1 MRFYTIKLLFTTLSV
16 VTLSINSFGQGCP
29 NANFS
34 MNNFTNWLG
43 FTGSF
48 AAPSTTPGIVAG
60 RHTIISTAG
69 TDPNTGGGL
78 PMLPPGSTYSCR
90 LGNNSTGAEAEVIKY
105 TLNVNPNN
113 ALLIYKFAAVLEN
126 PTGHGPTEQPKFEVR
141 LLLAN
146 GTIITNPCSQY
157 DVYGGQPGQGFQTT
171 GTVTWMPW
179 KTVALNLQPYIG
191 QTIQVEYTTK
201 DCSLSGHFG
210 YAYVSAQ
217 CYPLTLNVNYCLG
230 ANNVVVSAPT
240 GFQNYLWQNN
250 STNQSYNITNPVYGQ
265 TVSCTMTTFSNLNN
279 CQVTISTQVY
289 PTEFESGFTADTV
302 CVNTPTHFTDTS
314 SVNVGNTITGRVWN
328 FGDGSTGSV
337 QANPNHTYTTSGTF
351 LVRLIL
357 TSNDN
362 CKDTVFQS
370 VYVKPQ
376 PALDFTAT
384 DACLGDTSYF
394 VNQSQDTL
402 SPTYTWFLS
411 NGQPMVADTNAQYL
425 YPNLGS
431 YNIILF
437 ATNSLGCSASL
448 TKVHT
453 VHDKPVVSAGPD
465 IDICAGVP
473 MLLHGQGALTYT
485 WDNNVTDSV
494 LFTPL
499 ATGDYHMVGTDIY
512 GCFDLDTVHISLYTV
527 PIVDAGIDQEVC
539 DGTDVLFS
547 ASGADTYSWSNGV
560 VDSVQFTPT
569 VGITTYYVTGFG
581 ANNCQSTDS
590 LVLIV
595 NASPIV
601 QAGNDTIICIGESMT
616 LSGTGAS
623 NYVWDN
629 NVTNGVAFI
638 PTATLTYTVV
648 GTTAEGCTGT
658 DQRTVTIE
666 PRINPSFSS
675 DVIEGCVPLDVL
687 FANTSTGTPYVQ
699 STWNLGDG
707 NSSSLATNV
716 ANTYQAAGC
725 YDVSLTLK
733 SALGCQWDT
742 TIIDYICVY
751 PNPVAS
757 FTPNPGI
764 LSEIDPVTT
773 MSNTS
778 LGAVTYEWDF
788 QDGSAVSTE
797 FNPEHTFPTSPVQN
811 YVVQLMAISD
821 KGCKDSITKNVLM
834 TEGNLYFVPNAF
846 TPDEDEFNPTF
857 QPIFTSGFDPYDF
870 NMKIYNRWGE
880 IIFESNSHTTGWD
893 GTYHGKLV
901 REGIYNW
908 TIEFKKAKTDERKII
923 YGHVTIMK

>member
-1 MRFYTIKLLFTTLSV
+1 
-16 VTLSINSFGQGCP
+16 
-29 NANFS
+29 
-34 MNNFTNWLG
+34 
-43 FTGSF
+43 
-48 AAPSTTPGIVAG
+48 
-60 RHTIISTAG
+60 
-69 TDPNTGGGL
+69 
-78 PMLPPGSTYSCR
+78 
-90 LGNNSTGAEAEVIKY
+90 
-105 TLNVNPNN
+105 
-113 ALLIYKFAAVLEN
+113 
-126 PTGHGPTEQPKFEVR
+126 
-141 LLLAN
+141 
-146 GTIITNPCSQY
+146 
-157 DVYGGQPGQGFQTT
+157 
-171 GTVTWMPW
+171 
-179 KTVALNLQPYIG
+179 
-191 QTIQVEYTTK
+191 
-201 DCSLSGHFG
+201 
-210 YAYVSAQ
+210 
-217 CYPLTLNVNYCLG
+217 
-230 ANNVVVSAPT
+230 
-240 GFQNYLWQNN
+240 
-250 STNQSYNITNPVYGQ
+250 
-265 TVSCTMTTFSNLNN
+265 
-279 CQVTISTQVY
+279 
-289 PTEFESGFTADTV
+289 
-302 CVNTPTHFTDTS
+302 
-314 SVNVGNTITGRVWN
+314 
-328 FGDGSTGSV
+328 
-337 QANPNHTYTTSGTF
+337 
-351 LVRLIL
+351 
-357 TSNDN
+357 
-362 CKDTVFQS
+362 
-370 VYVKPQ
+370 
-376 PALDFTAT
+376 
-384 DACLGDTSYF
+384 
-394 VNQSQDTL
+394 
-402 SPTYTWFLS
+402 
-411 NGQPMVADTNAQYL
+411 
-425 YPNLGS
+425 
-431 YNIILF
+431 
-437 ATNSLGCSASL
+437 
-448 TKVHT
+448 
-453 VHDKPVVSAGPD
+453 
-465 IDICAGVP
+465 
-473 MLLHGQGALTYT
+473 
-485 WDNNVTDSV
+485 
-494 LFTPL
+494 
-499 ATGDYHMVGTDIY
+499 
-512 GCFDLDTVHISLYTV
+512 
-527 PIVDAGIDQEVC
+527 
-539 DGTDVLFS
+539 
-547 ASGADTYSWSNGV
+547 
-560 VDSVQFTPT
+560 
-569 VGITTYYVTGFG
+569 
-581 ANNCQSTDS
+581 
-590 LVLIV
+590 V

-616 LSGTGAS
+616 LIGTGAS

-658 DQRTVTIE
+658 DQRTVTLE

-687 FANTSTGTPYVQ
+687 FTNSSTGTPYVQ

-880 IIFESNSHTTGWD
+880 VIFESNSHTAGWD